1 MRKLAKKA
9 GARNR
14 DQRRPRAKVRSLE
27 EARRAYHRG
36 ANALTREQAGAVS
49 LLACVLTALAIWGG
63 FELLMAV
70 GFHAAFGAWPW

>member
-14 DQRRPRAKVRSLE
+14 CTRRPRARMRSAE
-27 EARRAYHRG
+27 EARRAYHKG
-36 ANALTREQAGAVS
+36 ASALTREQAGAIS
-49 LLACVLTALAIWGG
+49 LLACILAALAIWGG

-70 GFHAAFGAWPW
+70 GFHATFGAWPW

>member
-1 MRKLAKKA
+1 MRDLMGDT
-9 GARNR
+9 GARHR
-14 DQRRPRAKVRSLE
+14 CTRRPRAQMRSLE

-36 ANALTREQAGAVS
+36 ANALTREQAGAIS
-49 LLACVLTALAIWGG
+49 LLACILAALAIWGG